1 MIRSENTRTYAFLK
15 SFSEQIIH
23 TVPASGK
30 LTLHRPVGGR
40 PQVKCRFYHRQ
51 EAFVIAGILNFCPAL
66 LFVKRQPDNNS
77 RNNDNSRT
85 VGY

>member
-1 MIRSENTRTYAFLK
+1 M
-15 SFSEQIIH
+15 FSHTIQH

-30 LTLHRPVGGR
+30 VDTLHQPVGGR
-40 PQVKCRFYHRQ
+40 PQVKCRFYRWQ
-51 EAFVIAGILNFCPAL
+51 EAFVPAGILNFFPVL

-77 RNNDNSRT
+77 RNNDNSHT